1 MTRDV
6 LIVPPE
12 LTLATAWRVMTRE
25 QIRHLPVVRAGA
37 LVGMLSD
44 RDVLARGVIAK
55 DGSLHVEPHIL
66 VEHAMTMTPLE
77 TCEASTDVGDLV
89 RTMTAKKIDAV
100 PVVKG
105 LRLVGLVTTTDLLT
119 LLLEDHG
126 EPEQL
131 PFEYRLIEDAR
142 AYA

>member
-1 MTRDV
+1 M
-6 LIVPPE
+6 
-12 LTLATAWRVMTRE
+12 
-25 QIRHLPVVRAGA
+25 
-37 LVGMLSD
+37 
-44 RDVLARGVIAK
+44 LARGALAK

-66 VEHAMTMTPLE
+66 VEHAMTTTPLE

-89 RTMTAKKIDAV
+89 RTMTAKRIDAI

-126 EPEQL
+126 MPEPL
-131 PFEYRLIEDAR
+131 PFECRLLEDVR